1 MAVAA
6 VLAAAAAR
14 DILFT
19 EKAEAYSKLALLLFL
34 LLAMTKSHQGG
45 TKRKLMR

>member
-6 VLAAAAAR
+6 AAVAAR

-19 EKAEAYSKLALLLFL
+19 EKVEAYSKLALLLFL
-34 LLAMTKSHQGG
+34 LLAGE
-45 TKRKLMR
+45 RKVIRAGRRES

>member
-6 VLAAAAAR
+6 VLAAAAR
-14 DILFT
+14 DILFS

-34 LLAMTKSHQGG
+34 LLAGEQKVIRAGQRES
-45 TKRKLMR
+45 